1 MTDWTRDIR
10 ERLARLSLR
19 PEREAEIVE
28 ELSQHLDDQVSERLL
43 GGMTPDA
50 AKREALADLD
60 APGALA
66 QRLRDTEAVRPFALP
81 PPGAQRRGFRL
92 LHVWQDVRLVMRAL
106 RRRPWFSLSVLA
118 TLALTIGPTTAIVSV
133 GNWLLWTPSPA
144 ITDSDRL
151 VVVWTGTWR
160 ETGGVSPSGVSYA
173 NLEDLRAATQTLS
186 AIAGWQESG
195 ASLAVPGEKPRTAQA
210 GFVTANFF
218 DVLGVRLAA
227 GRPFTVE
234 EDRPPFGQ
242 PVAVVSH
249 AVAVQGF
256 GTPEAAINE
265 SIHVNGRPMTIVG
278 VAPRAFM
285 GASPTSQVDVWY
297 PGAAY
302 AHVNHLPET
311 SAARFLTRTHGLFY
325 TFIGRLVPERLAVEA
340 QAELDT
346 LVPLLAERHPGDN
359 DKFKTVRARV
369 FPGLGPQELMRNT
382 LTSQLNGLL
391 IVAGILLLLGCANVS
406 NLLIAEGVRTQRE
419 RAVRLALGASRSRL
433 VQQQL
438 TESVVLALLGA
449 GLGVGLAS
457 AIKQVIQ
464 FGFMP
469 NLGQLPVPPNVPMD
483 RLVLLVTTATA
494 VVCGVLAG
502 LAPAW
507 IGTRQS
513 LNSALSQSGGRSMT
527 GAPRMR
533 AGLAVLQLALSLS
546 LVTGA
551 ALMVVTLQRLGN
563 VDVGFNSKGMVAQWV
578 LLRSHGY
585 TPERSQLYNQQLL
598 ARLEAD
604 PAFEIVS
611 MATGHP
617 FAYSQLVRVIRPD
630 GKDTDTESVRE
641 VGTDA
646 RFTSVLGLRLLY
658 GRYFESSE
666 IFGESRQSG
675 SPAVLSVS
683 LAQALFGREAVVGER
698 VRLPRTAVNPT
709 MDLVVVGVLAD
720 TLTGSLTAAPDPVL
734 YLPLVREDIGSQSV
748 ILGRTRATV
757 PQVNDIVA
765 TAAVALDPTMPLG
778 PARSL
783 EDWIGRGLATRRM
796 YARVLSMFGAVAV
809 LLAAVGLYGLLSQ
822 VIGERRREFGI
833 RLAIGASARDIAR
846 LVLHHAGAISAIGI
860 AGGLALSYWGTG
872 LLKAYLW
879 GVTAFDPKIYGVA
892 TLTLVVVAL
901 VAALRPALAAT
912 RVNPVETLRAE

>member
-1 MTDWTRDIR
+1 M
-10 ERLARLSLR
+10 LLR
-19 PEREAEIVE
+19 I
-28 ELSQHLDDQVSERLL
+28 
-43 GGMTPDA
+43 
-50 AKREALADLD
+50 
-60 APGALA
+60 
-66 QRLRDTEAVRPFALP
+66 
-81 PPGAQRRGFRL
+81 
-92 LHVWQDVRLVMRAL
+92 WQDVGNVWRAL
-106 RRRPWFSLSVLA
+106 RRRPGFSFSVVA

-144 ITDSDRL
+144 ITDPDRL

-160 ETGGVSPSGVSYA
+160 DTGSVSPSGVSYA
-173 NLEDLRAATQTLS
+173 NLGDVRAASQTLG
-186 AIAGWQESG
+186 AIAGWQESS
-195 ASLAVPGEKPRTAQA
+195 ASLAVPGTKPRTAQA

-218 DVLGVRLAA
+218 DVLGVALAA
-227 GRPFTVE
+227 GRPFTVD

-249 AVAVQGF
+249 AVAVQAF
-256 GTPEAAINE
+256 GSPGAAIDK

-297 PGAAY
+297 SGAAY
-302 AHVNHLPET
+302 PYVNHYPEDG
-311 SAARFLTRTHGLFY
+311 AARLASRTDGVFY
-325 TFIGRLVPERLAVEA
+325 TFIGRLAPGRLAAEA

-359 DKFKTVRARV
+359 GKFKTVRARV

-406 NLLIAEGVRTQRE
+406 NLLIAEGVRAQRE
-419 RAVRLALGASRSRL
+419 RAVRLALGASRARL
-433 VQQQL
+433 AQQQL

-449 GLGVGLAS
+449 GLGIGLAV

-469 NLGQLPVPPNVPMD
+469 NLGQLPVPPQVPMD

-494 VVCGVLAG
+494 LVCGIVAG

-507 IGTRQS
+507 IGSRQS
-513 LNSALSQSGGRSMT
+513 LTGAIAQSGGRSVA

-533 AGLAVLQLALSLS
+533 AGLAALQLALSLS
-546 LVTGA
+546 LITGA

-563 VDVGFNSKGMVAQWV
+563 VDVGFETKGVIAQWV
-578 LLRSHGY
+578 VLRSHGY
-585 TPERSQLYNQQLL
+585 SPERSQLYNQQLL
-598 ARLEAD
+598 TRLDAD
-604 PAFEIVS
+604 PAFETVS

-617 FAYSQLVRVIRPD
+617 FAYSRLVRVVRPGAD
-630 GKDTDTESVRE
+630 EAAPLSVRE

-646 RFTSVLGLRLLY
+646 QFTSVLGLRLVH
-658 GRYFESSE
+658 GRYFEPSE
-666 IFGESRQSG
+666 IFGEVRQTG
-675 SPAVLSVS
+675 SPAVLSAS
-683 LAQALFGREAVVGER
+683 LAQALYGRDDVVGER
-698 VRLPRTAVNPT
+698 VRLPKTAMNPT
-709 MDLVVVGVLAD
+709 LDLVVVGVLAD

-734 YLPLVREDIGSQSV
+734 YMPLVRQDLSSQSV

-822 VIGERRREFGI
+822 VVGERRREFGI

-846 LVLHHAGAISAIGI
+846 LVLRHAGVISALGLV
-860 AGGLALSYWGTG
+860 AGLALSYWGTG
-872 LLKAYLW
+872 LLKTFLW
-879 GVTAFDPKIYGVA
+879 GVTAFDPYIYGGA
-892 TLTLVVVAL
+892 SLTLVIVAL
-901 VAALRPALAAT
+901 IAALRPALAAT
-912 RVNPVETLRAE
+912 RVNPVETLRTE